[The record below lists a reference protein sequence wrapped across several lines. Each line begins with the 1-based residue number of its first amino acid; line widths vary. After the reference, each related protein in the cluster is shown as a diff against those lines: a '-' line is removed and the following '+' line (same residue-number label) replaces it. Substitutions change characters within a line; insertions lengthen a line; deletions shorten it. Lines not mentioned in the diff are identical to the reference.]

1 MNEYRL
7 VAIWR
12 LAAPRQQVFDIVHD
26 SLRWPE
32 WWPGAD
38 QVEQIEPGD
47 SNGVGSVRRY
57 IWKGRLPYRLTFDAR
72 ATRIAEPQLLE
83 ASVSGDLAGTGRWMF
98 FEEAGI
104 TTVRY
109 EWRVCTTKAWMNLL
123 APLTH
128 RVFANNHHLLMDK
141 GAQGL
146 ASRLGT
152 RLLEARNERL
162 PHEERLRVRT
172 ATVHWPAAAG
182 AGMVAGVIATV
193 VQLLLWWA
201 ASYHPHAMLLRDAR
215 LAAAIVLG
223 EAVLPPP
230 LSFEWHVMLVA
241 TLVHFALSATY
252 GLLQAPLA
260 ARLSR
265 WCGILVGAMFGLAI
279 YVINMY
285 GFTAIFPWFEA
296 SRDWITA
303 VTHAAFGATAVLT
316 YQFWL
321 EMWRCRYRKARN
333 RPSKG

>member
-7 VAIWR
+7 ASIWR

-38 QVEQIEPGD
+38 HVEQIEPGD
-47 SNGVGSVRRY
+47 SNGIGSVRRY
-57 IWKGRLPYRLTFDAR
+57 IWKGRLPYRLSFDAR
-72 ATRIAEPQLLE
+72 ATRIAEPKLLE
-83 ASVSGDLAGTGRWMF
+83 ASVTGDVAGTGRWVF
-98 FEEAGI
+98 LEDAGI

-109 EWRVCTTKAWMNLL
+109 EWRVRTTRPWMNLL
-123 APLTH
+123 APLTYG
-128 RVFANNHHLLMDK
+128 VFANNHHALMDK

-146 ASRLGT
+146 ARRLGT
-152 RLLEARNERL
+152 RLLESQNEEL
-162 PHEERLRVRT
+162 PAEEPPH
-172 ATVHWPAAAG
+172 APSAAVHWPAAAG
-182 AGMVAGVIATV
+182 AGMVAGVVATV

-201 ASYHPHAMLLRDAR
+201 ASYQPHAMLLRDAR

-223 EAVLPPP
+223 KGALPPP
-230 LSFEWHVMLVA
+230 VSFEWHVMLVA
-241 TLVHFALSATY
+241 TLVHFALSAAY

-265 WCGILVGAMFGLAI
+265 RPGILAGAAFGLAI
-279 YVINMY
+279 YVVNMY
-285 GFTAIFPWFEA
+285 GFTTIFPWFEA

-303 VTHAAFGATAVLT
+303 VTHAAFGATAMLT
-316 YQFWL
+316 YQLWL
-321 EMWRCRYRKARN
+321 GTWRLGDRKAPN